1 MTLTSDEKAGCKV
14 LDNRSASSR
23 LNRSDHFWSSSAIF
37 VSLELLS
44 EDFLVLEGNLSF
56 FTFFSGGTDEEDGDL
71 TDSFWPMT
79 PITGTLDGS
88 TN

>member
-37 VSLELLS
+37 VSVELLS
-44 EDFLVLEGNLSF
+44 EDFMVLEGNLSF
-56 FTFFSGGTDEEDGDL
+56 FTFFSGGTDKE
-71 TDSFWPMT
+71 
-79 PITGTLDGS
+79 I
-88 TN
+88 